1 MRSSCKNSRNRLGWA
16 LAVVGLLAIGGTFA
30 QHASAA
36 DSKKADPQYTWSAE
50 IVSFDKASKMLT
62 LKSRIE
68 DSVEIKGLDRLKK
81 GDAITLTVH
90 PPGGQSSNT
99 WGAGVRN
106 ITRGHERS
114 ASAEALTLPAEFI
127 KTELNGRYVV
137 YRMPIPATS
146 VAKIAALTPGQWVT
160 AMSPHHSMDPDKAI
174 TAIHPYN
181 ELS

>member
-81 GDAITLTVH
+81 GDAITLTWT
-90 PPGGQSSNT
+90 GRT

-146 VAKIAALTPGQWVT
+146 VGKIAALTPGQWVT